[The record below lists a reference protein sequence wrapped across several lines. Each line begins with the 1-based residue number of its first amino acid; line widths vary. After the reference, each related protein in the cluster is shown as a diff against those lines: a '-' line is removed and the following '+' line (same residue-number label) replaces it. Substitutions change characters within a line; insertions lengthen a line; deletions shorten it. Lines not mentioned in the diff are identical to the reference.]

1 MVMGFSSATL
11 GCMDIGAE
19 MADSELFC
27 QSSRKQKIVKEMRYV
42 KKHNYNN

>member
-19 MADSELFC
+19 RADSELFC
-27 QSSRKQKIVKEMRYV
+27 QSSSRKQEIGKGMRV
-42 KKHNYNN
+42 